1 MSIIVRSVTTG
12 PFQENTY
19 LVGLEKSNECI
30 VIDPGDE
37 PEVLRKEIDSFGVP
51 LAMVCTHA
59 HLDHLGAVRDLK
71 KMYDCPVYIHKKDA
85 SVLDW
90 YEESLK
96 FFGLDP
102 KPKPEIDEWIT
113 SEDDLTFHD
122 LTLKVLHT
130 PGHTPGST
138 CFEIMGHLFSGD
150 TLFAGTVGRTDLPG
164 GDWNE
169 LNASLTKIIKSLPK
183 DTIVHSGHG
192 PDTTLKVEIEQ
203 NPFLIP
209 LLRHV
214 DS

>member
-1 MSIIVRSVTTG
+1 MSLIVRSVTTG

-19 LVGLEKSNECI
+19 VVGLDKSNECI

-37 PEVLRKEIDSFGVP
+37 PEILKKEIDSFGVP

-59 HLDHLGAVRDLK
+59 HLDHLGAVHDLK
-71 KMYDCPVYIHKKDA
+71 KSYDCPVYLHEKDS

-90 YEESLK
+90 YEESRTM
-96 FFGLDP
+96 FGLDP
-102 KPKPEIDEWIT
+102 KPKPVIDEWIA

-138 CFEIMGHLFSGD
+138 CYEIMGHVFSGD

-164 GDWNE
+164 GDRNE
-169 LNASLTKIIKSLPK
+169 LNTSLMKIIKTFPQDS
-183 DTIVHSGHG
+183 IVHSGHG
-192 PDTTLKVEIEQ
+192 PDTTIKDEIEK